1 MAACKKQVVHL
12 CKSKTG
18 LCLLSPTAASPPS
31 CQGGGQLL
39 NAERVSDDDGDDSL
53 VQVVL

>member
-1 MAACKKQVVHL
+1 MAACKKQKVHL

-39 NAERVSDDDGDDSL
+39 NEERVSDDDGDDSL